1 MSCKTVKF
9 LQYTE
14 KANPLKFGAA
24 KVTQGIKTLSAK
36 PDKCPGFIYMEGGN
50 ILLQV
55 FQVTPHVSRGVHTH
69 TNSRTFTHTYTLTHY
84 C

>member
-36 PDKCPGFIYMEGGN
+36 PDKCSGFIYMEGEN

-55 FQVTPHVSRGVHTH
+55 FQVTPDVSCGVHTY
-69 TNSRTFTHTYTLTHY
+69 TYTH
-84 C
+84 